1 MCEDDISN
9 LTSVEGEGGSV
20 GVAGRGVAGTLT
32 HIVKTE
38 GATALYSG
46 IVPGLQRQMAFSAI
60 RIGAYE
66 SVKETYQEMTG
77 VTGGVGLLG
86 VRIAAGV
93 TTGKYQ
99 SSIQVVTMSE
109 ISDFSIP
116 PLLTPPVKCCCYCYT
131 VLYDCGCI
139 NHVVLKC
146 YLRNTG
152 YIGCSTY

>member
-9 LTSVEGEGGSV
+9 LTSIEGEGGSV

-109 ISDFSIP
+109 ISDFSMP

-131 VLYDCGCI
+131 VLYLLWD
-139 NHVVLKC
+139 NSQF
-146 YLRNTG
+146 TM
-152 YIGCSTY
+152 SS